1 MTLLPRLRGYGK
13 QSPRPRSDTV
23 MEGLMTY
30 DYDKISACLHMIEE
44 IQVSGTDNMLKLLFI
59 KQTLQSP
66 KKEGKKDASGST

>member
-1 MTLLPRLRGYGK
+1 MGSNHRDPGPG
-13 QSPRPRSDTV
+13 SDAI
-23 MEGLMTY
+23 MEGQMTY

>member
-1 MTLLPRLRGYGK
+1 
-13 QSPRPRSDTV
+13 
-23 MEGLMTY
+23 MEEQMTY